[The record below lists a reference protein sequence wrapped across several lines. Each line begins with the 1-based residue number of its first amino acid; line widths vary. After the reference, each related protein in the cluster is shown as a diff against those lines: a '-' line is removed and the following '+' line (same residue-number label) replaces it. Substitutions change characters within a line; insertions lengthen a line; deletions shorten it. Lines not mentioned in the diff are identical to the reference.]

1 MERVYF
7 IFLGREFPK
16 ATVLEYS
23 NIMER
28 SDEDLI
34 TDYLKGDQAAFK
46 VLLDRYTPLLYN
58 FSARF
63 VGTTHAADIV
73 QEVFIKIWKHIK
85 SFDVS
90 KAHFKTWVFTI
101 TRNTITDY
109 LRKKKSIVFSDMETP
124 EGDSIVETLP
134 DQTPLPD
141 VVLEKLQDTEFLN
154 KLLEELAPHYRE
166 VLVLYYQE
174 EMTFAEIGKALSK
187 PLNTVKSH
195 HRRALEQL
203 RKMVLK

>member
-1 MERVYF
+1 MYF
-7 IFLGREFPK
+7 IFLGRQFPK
-16 ATVLEYS
+16 ALVLEYS
-23 NIMER
+23 KIMER

-34 TDYLKGDQAAFK
+34 ADYLKGDQAAFK

-58 FSARF
+58 FSVRF
-63 VGTTHAADIV
+63 VGTSHAADIV
-73 QEVFIKIWKHIK
+73 QEVFIKIWKHLK
-85 SFDVS
+85 RFDVS

-124 EGDSIVETLP
+124 EGDSIVETFP

-154 KLLEELAPHYRE
+154 KLLAELAPHYRE

-174 EMTFAEIGKALSK
+174 EMTFAEIGEALSK

-203 RKMVLK
+203 RKMIL